1 MPPPRCINI
10 GKEQIFKE
18 IYIDHF
24 KKVES
29 FAYKYLQNNEKAK
42 GVAQDVFL
50 SVWENLEKL
59 RMEEDIVPLLF
70 VITKFKCLNL
80 IRKEE
85 RGQNYIHYSK
95 QHTAHSLTCAALESE
110 TLDNLLSREVK
121 ILINKAFSKM
131 PIQVKETF
139 ELSRNKEL
147 KYYEIAQKQNIS
159 VKTVE
164 YRMSYAFRILREH
177 LKDYLVCFAI
187 ALIHRF
193 IF

>member
-1 MPPPRCINI
+1 MSPARCVNI

-29 FAYKYLQNNEKAK
+29 FAYKYLQNDEKAK
-42 GVAQDVFL
+42 EVAQDVFL
-50 SVWENLEKL
+50 SVWENIDKL
-59 RMEEDIVPLLF
+59 RTEEDIVPLLF
-70 VITKFKCLNL
+70 VITKFKCLNV
-80 IRKEE
+80 IRKQG
-85 RGQNYIHYSK
+85 RGENYIHYSK
-95 QHTAHSLTCAALESE
+95 RHTSDSLAGAALESA
-110 TLDNLLSREVK
+110 TLDNLLSQEVK
-121 ILINKAFSKM
+121 MLVHKAFSRM
-131 PIQVKETF
+131 PVSVKETF

-164 YRMSYAFRILREH
+164 YRMSYAFRILREY
-177 LKDYLVCFAI
+177 LKDYLVCSAI
-187 ALIHRF
+187 ILIHRF